1 MEAVPV
7 LSVAIVLQYASLT
20 FVIEYVVVLL
30 GLTVIV

>member
-1 MEAVPV
+1 MVAVPV
-7 LSVAIVLQYASLT
+7 LSAAIVLQYASLT